1 MSFAQYIDIKAKINT
16 AVEQMKLVL
25 EKGKSVTL
33 LGDQD
38 HEYADKYTVSEA
50 VTNSSTRAVKIALES
65 LGLSKKLKI
74 DPSKNVILRLAY
86 EESCNFKSKEKKT
99 VPTFEVTTKTRT
111 LFNSTTEV
119 GTVVEEYIWDLNVVV
134 HVFLIYGGEHTPFAD
149 VFSKHSQQFEL
160 KTKVDDV
167 LRRNITQT
175 FDADIT
181 PFVDLEPFSNAAFKI
196 NRTDSKCFT
205 PSRNKDTEKFQE
217 AMQQLRGWA
226 QQSSLLVQNQVL
238 QISDTDL
245 ASYQQIQLFAPIAPV
260 FDKLEEMQ
268 AQNVI
273 YVQAQEKSSESQ
285 KAHITTLFKDA
296 KFVPFAV
303 LGLHL
308 RHFEGI
314 SNQYLDSI
322 QYIENLIQEQL
333 VAAIGKEI
341 TGKDLAEY
349 MTFHN
354 RKLFKQDF
362 APKCFSIDVRR
373 QGYTPEGNISIES
386 TDKTIITTM
395 SKLYKDPPPVK
406 IALTAST
413 QVLLEGSHHIHG
425 FISYQFSTEA
435 TPSYQI
441 SARARQFSSFIL
453 LIGTVVENDLF
464 DAKHGII
471 IKNKDDLLIPLLF
484 ETIPTAK
491 EFKDA
496 IASLSPEQQRFA
508 KAFRKMQLESTIFSV
523 CLVQIKPQLEN
534 VLNLPPG
541 SLTKEIKLTQDLMQ
555 LFIDHQ
561 IPSDLLKYEGD
572 SNKALF
578 DKINYV
584 KNAAKVLLDMIDEE
598 KKKEMQDLQEMA
610 KLNVQQQP
618 PLAPG
623 GLFGGAPLPTKS
635 APFSAF
641 GASATPTPSFSFGS
655 SQAIPAPASQAFA
668 PAPPPASVG
677 FGTAP
682 VTRGSFGGF
691 SLFGAAPAPVAKP
704 VAELAIPV
712 QPQRATGDYSQQN
725 QDNWEDLT
733 DYKAIPTKLDAA
745 FEKYTSDSAIR
756 STIIKV
762 GNYIKRTRKEGF
774 HSTAASE
781 NLFADSMKSERSQA
795 LDLLDALTRSGE
807 LSLSDCEMHVV
818 IAMAQ
823 CFDKTLM
830 ETIVQDNC
838 NPIEVIERSVL
849 LMAKEVLGHT
859 VKELVNESEISKIK
873 EVSPQLFE

>member
-1 MSFAQYIDIKAKINT
+1 MTFEYSWDFKTKINN

-38 HEYADKYTVSEA
+38 HEYVDKYTVSEA
-50 VTNSSTRAVKIALES
+50 IATSSNLAIKTALES
-65 LGLSKKLKI
+65 LGLTKDLKI
-74 DPSKNVILRLAY
+74 DPSKNVILRFAY
-86 EESCNFKSKEKKT
+86 QESCKFKRKNKKT
-99 VPTFEVTTKTRT
+99 IPSMEVKVKG
-111 LFNSTTEV
+111 LFSGSAEL
-119 GTVVEEYIWDLNVVV
+119 GTVVEEFIWDLNVVV

-149 VFSKHSQQFEL
+149 VVGKQTQQFEL
-160 KTKVDDV
+160 KTKVDVVPREDSTRVHDV
-167 LRRNITQT
+167 
-175 FDADIT
+175 DIT
-181 PFVDLEPFSNAAFKI
+181 PFLDLYPFTETDFKI
-196 NRTDSKCFT
+196 NRTDPKCFT
-205 PSRNKDTEKFQE
+205 PCRNKDTEKYAE
-217 AMQQLRGWA
+217 TIEK
-226 QQSSLLVQNQVL
+226 LLFWGNQTYQHVKNQVL
-238 QISDTDL
+238 QLSDTDL
-245 ASYQQIQLFAPIAPV
+245 TSYEAIQVLVPVAPV
-260 FDKLEEMQ
+260 LDKVEQMQ
-268 AQNVI
+268 ASNII
-273 YVQAQEKSSESQ
+273 YVQSHKNSLETQTSTIGT
-285 KAHITTLFKDA
+285 HFKDS

-308 RHFEGI
+308 KHLGEVAN
-314 SNQYLDSI
+314 SYLDSLHF
-322 QYIENLIQEQL
+322 IENLIQEQL

-354 RKLFKQDF
+354 RKLFRQDF

-598 KKKEMQDLQEMA
+598 KKKEMKDLQELV
-610 KLNVQQQP
+610 KLRTESIESLQERSDT
-618 PLAPG
+618 LS
-623 GLFGGAPLPTKS
+623 LS
-635 APFSAF
+635 ASAF
-641 GASATPTPSFSFGS
+641 EVPRKPAKMMKFKAPMLRQALSQPVVLS
-655 SQAIPAPASQAFA
+655 SV
-668 PAPPPASVG
+668 PPPPRPILPPAQAVQ
-677 FGTAP
+677 
-682 VTRGSFGGF
+682 
-691 SLFGAAPAPVAKP
+691 LAPVAKAVSETVLP
-704 VAELAIPV
+704 SQAAQEK
-712 QPQRATGDYSQQN
+712 QPQE
-725 QDNWEDLT
+725 NWEEISST
-733 DYKAIPTKLDAA
+733 EYKSIPTKLDAT
-745 FEKYTSDSAIR
+745 FEKYTADSAIR

-762 GNYIKRTRKEGF
+762 SDYFERTRKEGF
-774 HSTAASE
+774 HTAAVTGKMY
-781 NLFADSMKSERSQA
+781 ADAMKTEKNQA

-807 LSLSDCEMHVV
+807 LNLLDCEMHVV
-818 IAMAQ
+818 IAMTQ

-849 LMAKEVLGHT
+849 LMAKEIFGSNL
-859 VKELVNESEISKIK
+859 KELVNESEISKIK

>member
-1 MSFAQYIDIKAKINT
+1 MHHELSWEIKEKLGN

-25 EKGKSVTL
+25 KKGKSVTL
-33 LGDQD
+33 LGEQD
-38 HEYADKYTVSEA
+38 HEYTDKFTVSEA
-50 VTNSSTRAVKIALES
+50 ITNNTTRAFKTALES
-65 LGLSKKLKI
+65 LGLSKDLEFEK
-74 DPSKNVILRLAY
+74 SKNILLRFQF
-86 EESCNFKSKEKKT
+86 EESCKFKRKDKRTISAVEIT
-99 VPTFEVTTKTRT
+99 HTTG
-111 LFNSTTEV
+111 TEASNTEI
-119 GTVVEEYIWDLNVVV
+119 GTVVEEYIWDLNITA
-134 HVFLIYGGEHTPFAD
+134 HVYLVYGGEETPFAD
-149 VFSKHSQQFEL
+149 VFSKRFEQFEL
-160 KTKVDDV
+160 KNNVDEPPSKDDTYFYEVDV
-167 LRRNITQT
+167 TLL
-175 FDADIT
+175 FDLA
-181 PFVDLEPFSNAAFKI
+181 PFTDKLFKI
-196 NRTDSKCFT
+196 NRSDQKCFT
-205 PSRNKDTEKFQE
+205 PCRNKQSENYEATMVELADWGEECGEHAFELIPSISDVAGDTLRSKLEIFTFVAPIFDKPEELHDNNTVYVQNHTKSLETAKEKIK
-217 AMQQLRGWA
+217 
-226 QQSSLLVQNQVL
+226 SLLKDEKLIPFGILTVHAFH
-238 QISDTDL
+238 IYRL
-245 ASYQQIQLFAPIAPV
+245 ASEYIR
-260 FDKLEEMQ
+260 
-268 AQNVI
+268 
-273 YVQAQEKSSESQ
+273 S
-285 KAHITTLFKDA
+285 
-296 KFVPFAV
+296 
-303 LGLHL
+303 L
-308 RHFEGI
+308 R
-314 SNQYLDSI
+314 
-322 QYIENLIQEQL
+322 YIENLIQEQL

-354 RKLFKQDF
+354 RKLFRQDF

-453 LIGTVVENDLF
+453 LVGTVVENDLF

-598 KKKEMQDLQEMA
+598 KKKEMKELQERIKCEEIQKDGYESSDMDM
-610 KLNVQQQP
+610 
-618 PLAPG
+618 G
-623 GLFGGAPLPTKS
+623 FGLFDNE
-635 APFSAF
+635 
-641 GASATPTPSFSFGS
+641 
-655 SQAIPAPASQAFA
+655 
-668 PAPPPASVG
+668 
-677 FGTAP
+677 
-682 VTRGSFGGF
+682 
-691 SLFGAAPAPVAKP
+691 PVASTVMKKC
-704 VAELAIPV
+704 ANLAKSVNPD
-712 QPQRATGDYSQQN
+712 QPQRATGNYSQQN